1 MNNVRVEGI
10 ASSIVREYLSRKGLK
25 GTLQSMDE
33 EMPRSEACISNRQ
46 ALMKELHIEKLMK
59 KNKEMMDPLRAMIEV
74 ITKYL
79 LERNDGNLDRP
90 TSSKTRNQRDDH
102 SPDTQYSPGTDKLDF
117 KFSSESMGAAS
128 SKRRPSGSAVRTVA
142 PTKTKTGDLVI
153 EDNLESET
161 VLGDGKSGVLA
172 QESAEYTPST
182 QKSRPRSS
190 AKHRGLTGP
199 VTSNLDDRRKIQ
211 RPRPMSGVSRKGS
224 TPSSTSTEKEVSLVS
239 SSNKEPLLVT
249 PKTDLDNIDTL
260 ISRPVEHRSSIKN
273 VLEVGAPVK
282 ASKTSRRQNSVEK
295 EEPHYSVDKSSISK
309 QPPSRDT
316 LPQRPSSFKS
326 TSTKVGDVEIG
337 DVDDLDNEV
346 ANLDLGP
353 RLPVGRPIQNLVAAR
368 PITLQTAV
376 NLKTLIFGSANQ
388 NFNDEWRYQSFTFCD
403 LPSLKFGFVQ
413 KKGGPCG
420 VLAAV
425 QACVLV
431 EMLFGD
437 CKIPTNRFSDPT
449 IEERSGC
456 LASALAQILWRA
468 GESRTAVVVL
478 PSGKPQF
485 QTGKGKFKQDDLT
498 ETLMINHFKN
508 HTDLKNFITQ
518 NLSQFELDGTSGVIL
533 TLYSCIMSRFMDLVR
548 SDMDEPTGKLLGAH
562 GYCTQDMV
570 NLILTGRA
578 VSNVF
583 NDVVELETG
592 DGTPGTIL
600 RGPNSRCDTGLLSL
614 FEHYRSCQVGTYLK
628 TPRFPI
634 WVICSESHFSVMFS
648 LNKELVSNWKAER
661 RFDLFYFDGLARQQ
675 ELIKLT
681 IDTTLKYEV
690 GEEELVP
697 PLEHCIRTKW
707 KGAVVDW
714 NGTEPLL

>member
-1 MNNVRVEGI
+1 MSNVRVEAI

-33 EMPRSEACISNRQ
+33 EMPRSDGCISNRQ
-46 ALMKELHIEKLMK
+46 ALMKELRIEKLMK
-59 KNKEMMDPLRAMIEV
+59 KNKEMVDPLRAMIEV

-79 LERNDGNLDRP
+79 LDRNDGNLDRP
-90 TSSKTRNQRDDH
+90 ISSKDRRQQDDC

-117 KFSSESMGAAS
+117 KFSSEAMAAAS
-128 SKRRPSGSAVRTVA
+128 SKRKTAGSAASSAA
-142 PTKTKTGDLVI
+142 PTKSETGDLVI

-161 VLGDGKSGVLA
+161 ILGDGKSGVLA
-172 QESAEYTPST
+172 QESPEITPST

-190 AKHRGLTGP
+190 TKHRGLSGP
-199 VTSNLDDRRKIQ
+199 VTSNLDDRRRGQ

-224 TPSSTSTEKEVSLVS
+224 VPSSTSNEKEVSTVMA
-239 SSNKEPLLVT
+239 SNKEPLMVT
-249 PKTDLDNIDTL
+249 PKTDLESIDSL
-260 ISRPVEHRSSIKN
+260 ISRPLEHRKSIQN
-273 VLEVGAPVK
+273 VLDVDAPVK
-282 ASKTSRRQNSVEK
+282 TGKMSRRQNSVEK

-309 QPPSRDT
+309 QPASRDT
-316 LPQRPSSFKS
+316 VQQRPSSFKS

-353 RLPVGRPIQNLVAAR
+353 RLPVGRPIQNLLAAR
-368 PITLQTAV
+368 PISLQTAV
-376 NLKTLIFGSANQ
+376 NLKTIIFGSANQ
-388 NFNDEWRYQSFTFCD
+388 NFNDEWRHQSFTFCD
-403 LPSLKFGFVQ
+403 LPSLKFGIVQ

-425 QACVLV
+425 QACVLQ

-437 CKIPTNRFSDPT
+437 SPVPSSRFSDPS

-456 LASALAQILWRA
+456 LATALARIFWRA
-468 GESRTAVVVL
+468 GENRTAVVVL

-485 QTGKGKFKQDDLT
+485 QASKGKYKQDDLT
-498 ETLMINHFKN
+498 ETLMINHFKT
-508 HTDLKNFITQ
+508 HSDLKNFIIQ

-533 TLYSCIMSRFMDLVR
+533 ALYSCIMSRFMDLVR
-548 SDMDEPTGKLLGAH
+548 SDMDEPTGKLMGAH

-583 NDVVELETG
+583 NDVVELESG

-600 RGPNSRCDTGLLSL
+600 KGPNTRADTGLLSL

-634 WVICSESHFSVMFS
+634 WVICSESHFSVLFS

-661 RFDLFYFDGLARQQ
+661 RFDLFYYDGLARQQ

-681 IDTTLKYEV
+681 IDTTIKYEG